1 MEHLRFLEDWL
12 KPRFKF
18 GWWLLTWLTIST
30 LVVAGGFDNLGF
42 NGNTISSRNTNG
54 NIIVDP
60 NGTGQVRF
68 NDLSASTFG
77 YLDSNKDLVSKTAT
91 EATALLNAVV
101 GDSGS
106 GGTKGLVP
114 APSAGDAAA
123 GKYLKADGVWTAP
136 TASTLYTYRSVAS
149 TDSVVSGDYG
159 VVLSGASFTLTLPTA
174 VSVSGKV
181 YEILHNGTT
190 LTQKYTLNTTSGQTI
205 GGVASGS
212 YVLHTKSERLK
223 IMSNGANWL
232 ILDHFTST
240 GWAEY
245 TPTVTG
251 CGTIS
256 TSRFVWRREGDNVI
270 VNGYF
275 TSGTTTADAASFTL
289 PGGNSIDTAK
299 LNRGN
304 TTSSHGHIVGHY
316 GMDVGDSGG
325 YMVTATGTS
334 AAVVYAAD
342 SIDTADVTQPTS
354 GNQFTTATLLVAIQ
368 FEVPI
373 SGWQP

>member
-1 MEHLRFLEDWL
+1 L

>member
-1 MEHLRFLEDWL
+1 
-12 KPRFKF
+12 
-18 GWWLLTWLTIST
+18 
-30 LVVAGGFDNLGF
+30 
-42 NGNTISSRNTNG
+42 
-54 NIIVDP
+54 
-60 NGTGQVRF
+60 
-68 NDLSASTFG
+68 
-77 YLDSNKDLVSKTAT
+77 
-91 EATALLNAVV
+91 
-101 GDSGS
+101 
-106 GGTKGLVP
+106 
-114 APSAGDAAA
+114 
-123 GKYLKADGVWTAP
+123 
-136 TASTLYTYRSVAS
+136 
-149 TDSVVSGDYG
+149 
-159 VVLSGASFTLTLPTA
+159 LTLPTA